1 MKVGDL
7 VKHPAGMLNVNGK
20 TYGCGIILDI
30 RKIHLAGS
38 PQKQVEVLW
47 MDAPGPLV
55 YHSTSLE
62 VISASK

>member
-1 MKVGDL
+1 MKIGDL

-30 RKIHLAGS
+30 RKIHVAGCL
-38 PQKQVEVLW
+38 QKQVEVLW
-47 MDAPGPLV
+47 LDAPGPLV

>member
-30 RKIHLAGS
+30 RKVDADGCL
-38 PQKQVEVLW
+38 QKQVEVLW